1 MSIGDKKT
9 NYSKEGHITFTVDEI
24 IAPFKATAI
33 HVGAISLP
41 YFSIFGSS
49 FNNASN
55 EEIEQSA
62 QDYVNYILNDNNN

>member
-1 MSIGDKKT
+1 MSIGDKKA
-9 NYSKEGHITFTVDEI
+9 NYSKEGPITFTVDEI

-49 FNNASN
+49 FNASN

-62 QDYVNYILNDNNN
+62 KDYVNYILNENND